1 MPRSP
6 DATFRTL
13 EHTADLRLQLQ
24 APTPAALYRV
34 ALHALAEVVRGQPV
48 REAACGSAPLA
59 LSGTDPADLL
69 VCLLNE
75 ALFRLE
81 TEGQLVV
88 DGELAQ
94 VTATRLAGTLRL
106 LPVAGMPGLLDVK
119 AATYHELVW
128 QSDDRGIVAEIT
140 LDL

>member
-6 DATFRTL
+6 DATFRIL
-13 EHTADLRLQLQ
+13 EHTADLRLQLR
-24 APTPAALYRV
+24 APTPAGLYRV
-34 ALHALAEVVRGQPV
+34 ALHALAELVRGQTV
-48 REAACGSAPLA
+48 REAASGSAPLA

-75 ALFRLE
+75 VLFRLE

-88 DGELAQ
+88 DGELTE
-94 VTATRLAGTLRL
+94 VTSTRLAGTLRL
-106 LPVAGMPGLLDVK
+106 VPVAGLLGLLDVK
-119 AATYHELVW
+119 AATYHALVW
-128 QSDDRGIVAEIT
+128 QADDSGIVAEIT